1 METLLQYYLFDNPSF
16 LSGVARA
23 LDIGGH
29 YDAYNF
35 SRTPEEADISEL
47 TDDWCK
53 VYEALMSSW
62 VRIAREEPEFIHELS
77 DVLAAAHHGAA
88 PPLGLPEDDDE
99 FEEATRSR

>member
-1 METLLQYYLFDNPSF
+1 M
-16 LSGVARA
+16 ARA

-47 TDDWCK
+47 KDDWHK

-62 VRIAREEPEFIHELS
+62 ARIAREEPEFIHELS
-77 DVLAAAHHGAA
+77 EVLGAAHHGVA
-88 PPLGLPEDDDE
+88 PPLELPEDHNE

>member
-1 METLLQYYLFDNPSF
+1 VGALLEYYLFDNPSF
-16 LSGVARA
+16 FSGVVRA

-47 TDDWCK
+47 TDDWSK
-53 VYEALMSSW
+53 VFESLMGSW
-62 VRIAREEPEFIHELS
+62 TRIVREDPELIRELS
-77 DVLAAAHHGAA
+77 GMLTATLGTAA
-88 PPLGLPEDDDE
+88 PLELPEDNDE